1 MKPIT
6 ITVDSD
12 GTCFTHEF
20 PLIGKNI
27 GAEYVLKCLTDNGHL
42 LIVNTMRCDHEFIPN
57 SLDPDITNIK
67 GLFLTEALNWYKEHD
82 IPIYGI
88 GENPTQHS
96 WTSSKKPYSV
106 YDIDDINIGCPLL
119 LIPELSPRPFV
130 DWCEVAWILYKLKL
144 LTLGQYQTCYTQI
157 NELFVIKY
165 NYGWTENFK
174 VKIDI

>member
-1 MKPIT
+1 MLKPAT

-27 GAEYVLKCLTDNGHL
+27 GAEFVLKALTDNGHL
-42 LIVNTMRCDHEFIPN
+42 LISNTMRCDHEFVPN

-67 GLFLTEALNWYKEHD
+67 GLFLTEALDWYAQHN
-82 IPIYGI
+82 IPLYGI
-88 GENPTQHS
+88 QENPTQHS

-119 LIPELSPRPFV
+119 FVSQLSSRKFV
-130 DWCEVAWILYKLKL
+130 DWVETSL
-144 LTLGQYQTCYTQI
+144 LLWQQDLITSSQYRTLVKQITDYFKRQYDIDYI
-157 NELFVIKY
+157 
-165 NYGWTENFK
+165 
-174 VKIDI
+174 KIDK

>member
-1 MKPIT
+1 MKPVT

-20 PLIGKNI
+20 PAIGKDI
-27 GAEYVLKCLTDNGHL
+27 GAQYVLKCLTDNGHL

-67 GLFLTEALNWYKEHD
+67 GLFLTEALNWYKKYD
-82 IPIYGI
+82 IPIYGV

-106 YDIDDINIGCPLL
+106 YDIDDINIGTPLL
-119 LIPELSPRPFV
+119 IIPELSSRPFV
-130 DWCEVAWILYKLKL
+130 DWCEIAWILYKLKL
-144 LTLGQYQTCYTQI
+144 LTLDQYEKVIPRII
-157 NELFVIKY
+157 NM
-165 NYGWTENFK
+165 FK
-174 VKIDI
+174 VNYNIVLKNDYEIEYK

>member
-1 MKPIT
+1 MLKPVT

-27 GAEYVLKCLTDNGHL
+27 GAEFVLKALTDNGHL
-42 LIVNTMRCDHEFIPN
+42 LISNTMRCDHEFVPN

-67 GLFLTEALNWYKEHD
+67 GLFLTEAINWYEQHN
-82 IPIYGI
+82 IPLYGI
-88 GENPTQHS
+88 QENPTQHS

-119 LIPELSPRPFV
+119 FVPQLSSRKFV
-130 DWCEVAWILYKLKL
+130 DWIKVSLLLWEQGLITKNQYVNNCSDISNYLKR
-144 LTLGQYQTCYTQI
+144 QYDIDYIKI
-157 NELFVIKY
+157 NK
-165 NYGWTENFK
+165 
-174 VKIDI
+174 